1 MRTTPQKGQ
10 YSTLEGYEFNSYAI
24 AVPIITVRQEI
35 FGDKNF
41 RGFR

>member
-1 MRTTPQKGQ
+1 M
-10 YSTLEGYEFNSYAI
+10 AI

-41 RGFR
+41 RGFSVIPYDHESLFPEIYFLKAI